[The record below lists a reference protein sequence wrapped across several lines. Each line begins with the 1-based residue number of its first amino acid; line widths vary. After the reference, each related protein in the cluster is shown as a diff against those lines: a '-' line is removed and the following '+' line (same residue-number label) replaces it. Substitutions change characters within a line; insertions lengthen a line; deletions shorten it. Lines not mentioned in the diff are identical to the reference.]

1 LSGPQAGGPHAG
13 GPVVTLA
20 ELAAK
25 TGEIVGT
32 SRWFEIGQGRIDAF
46 ADATEDWQHI
56 HVDPVRA
63 AAEAPFGGTIAHGFL
78 TVAML
83 SAMAYDALPVL
94 AGRAMGV
101 NYGFDRLRF
110 VSPVP
115 AGARIRGVFT
125 LIEARERAPGEIAT
139 KYGVT
144 VEIEG
149 REKPALVAEWL
160 TRSYLAATRDVT
172 DARRGNRVMC
182 PAPPAS
188 T

>member
-1 LSGPQAGGPHAG
+1 MS

-20 ELAAK
+20 ELAAQ
-25 TGEIVGT
+25 TGAVVGT

-46 ADATEDWQHI
+46 ADATEDWQFI
-56 HVDPVRA
+56 HVDPDRA
-63 AAEAPFGGTIAHGFL
+63 AAEVPFGGTIAHGFL

-94 AGRAMGV
+94 AGRTMGV

-115 AGARIRGVFT
+115 AGARIRAAFT
-125 LIEARERAPGEIAT
+125 LIEAREQAPGEIAT

-149 REKPALVAEWL
+149 RDKPALVAEWL
-160 TRSYLAATRDVT
+160 TRSYIAAAQ
-172 DARRGNRVMC
+172 DAAAA
-182 PAPPAS
+182 PAAGAAGDPPVAPA
-188 T
+188 